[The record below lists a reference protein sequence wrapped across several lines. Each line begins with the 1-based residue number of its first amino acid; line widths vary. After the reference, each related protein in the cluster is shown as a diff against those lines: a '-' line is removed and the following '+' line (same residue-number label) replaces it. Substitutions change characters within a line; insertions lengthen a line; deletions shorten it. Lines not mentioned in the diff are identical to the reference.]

1 MAKNSLLKPI
11 KVTEKEVASLAWS
24 RTVQKHLK
32 AFVLLGLLMVALA
45 GVTALPTKMSDT
57 VHTVAFVVAFLAWL
71 CAMYFYFNP
80 KYQALKKELLQEWDK
95 VTIP

>member
-1 MAKNSLLKPI
+1 ML
-11 KVTEKEVASLAWS
+11 TEKEVASLAWS

-57 VHTVAFVVAFLAWL
+57 LHTIAFVVSFIAWL
-71 CAMYFYFNP
+71 GAMYFYFNP
-80 KYQALKKELLQEWDK
+80 KYQALKNQLLEEWNKGKLDEL
-95 VTIP
+95 

>member
-1 MAKNSLLKPI
+1 MAKDNPLKALML
-11 KVTEKEVASLAWS
+11 TEKEVASLAWS

-57 VHTVAFVVAFLAWL
+57 LHTIAFVVSFIAWL

-80 KYQALKKELLQEWDK
+80 KYQRLKNQLLEEWNKEASK
-95 VTIP
+95 

>member
-57 VHTVAFVVAFLAWL
+57 VHSIAFVVAFIAWL
-71 CAMYFYFNP
+71 CAMYLYFNP
-80 KYQALKKELLQEWDK
+80 KYQKLKKQLLEEWNK
-95 VTIP
+95 GK

>member
-1 MAKNSLLKPI
+1 MAKDNPLKALML
-11 KVTEKEVASLAWS
+11 TEKEVASLAWS

-57 VHTVAFVVAFLAWL
+57 VHSIAFVVSFIAWL

-80 KYQALKKELLQEWDK
+80 KYQSLKKELFQEWNK
-95 VTIP
+95 ASK

>member
-1 MAKNSLLKPI
+1 MKNNLLKPLML
-11 KVTEKEVASLAWS
+11 TEKEVASLAWS

-57 VHTVAFVVAFLAWL
+57 VHSIAFVVAFIAWL
-71 CAMYFYFNP
+71 CAMYLYFNP
-80 KYQALKKELLQEWDK
+80 KYQKLKKQLLEEWNK
-95 VTIP
+95 GE